1 MENTTVTN
9 IASDLA
15 TSVGAS
21 QIVEA
26 IKPYIPWLGGLLVF
40 FLGFYIVRKAL
51 KGASKGKFR
60 V

>member
-1 MENTTVTN
+1 MENVTTN
-9 IASDLA
+9 IASDLT

-21 QIVEA
+21 QIVGA
-26 IKPYIPWLGGLLVF
+26 ITPYIPWLAGLLVF